1 MDGLAW
7 GGGFGGE
14 EGGGGPFAFVGFG
27 HGGWWG
33 KVRVEIASECYG
45 SCCCWDVVV
54 DDAVVVVVVV
64 VSHSQAKWMDV

>member
-1 MDGLAW
+1 M
-7 GGGFGGE
+7 
-14 EGGGGPFAFVGFG
+14 
-27 HGGWWG
+27 
-33 KVRVEIASECYG
+33 RVEIASECYG